1 MTEEILSGERLSLI
15 EGRVERLLAG
25 LDQCFLERQSH
36 ARLALLSILSGHH
49 MLMIG
54 PPGTAKSL
62 LARAVCRCIEGG
74 RYFEYLLSRF
84 THPDE
89 LFGPVSIPGLK
100 NEDYRRLTEGYLPGA
115 HVAFLDEVFKA
126 NSAILN
132 SLLTLINERIF
143 HHGAHRDRAPLL
155 GLLGASNE
163 APDGDNLA
171 ALYDRFLVRMVVMP
185 LASQEN
191 FLKVSLGEV
200 EAFEPPRSDRLTL
213 EDLAWLREASHRV
226 HASDEVRR
234 VLVGIREGLQ
244 RQAIEGSDRRWRW
257 AVELLK
263 MAALTSGRAH
273 IEAVDVLLLQY
284 CFGDPGES
292 DAQVQRLV
300 CQEVLGGVRAGVDQR
315 PLRSLTA
322 QLHRPPEL
330 RLGFAGNLARRHEM
344 LKELTQRCEQ
354 LEGGVEARRDD
365 LLANFRLSRW
375 VHEIPPEVFS
385 AMIAARST
393 LHEDLQPY
401 KALAASYGPALASF
415 DLVEAFFDSSALQNR
430 FRNVF
435 FYDDDRQPVAWIGRP
450 GAPPGDWVGLLE
462 DGRLLTDVEQLEL
475 SRSLIER
482 RHGAPWYRRVCHVAI
497 DPEALFTVGM
507 RDDWGP
513 VPVRWVEAI
522 WEHHDAA
529 GSEAWPDR
537 ATLEGSLRAMLDQF
551 KMIVG
556 DRVFPMPDKE
566 GSGHGEA

>member
-1 MTEEILSGERLSLI
+1 MTDEIQGGERLALI

-25 LDQCFLERQSH
+25 LDRCFLERQAH
-36 ARLALLSILSGHH
+36 ARMALLSILSGHH
-49 MLMIG
+49 TLMIG

-62 LARAVCRCIEGG
+62 LARAVCRCVEGG

-100 NEDYRRLTEGYLPGA
+100 NEDYRRLTDGYLPGA

-163 APDGDNLA
+163 APGDDNLS

-185 LASQEN
+185 LSSQES
-191 FLKVSLGEV
+191 FLRVSLGEV
-200 EAFEPPRSDRLTL
+200 EAFAPPREDRLTL
-213 EDLAWLREASHRV
+213 NDLAWLREASRQV
-226 HASDEVRR
+226 RASDEVRR

-244 RQAIEGSDRRWRW
+244 RQVIDGSDRRWRW

-263 MAALTSGRAH
+263 MAALTSGRKH

-284 CFGDPGES
+284 CFGDPGEN

-300 CQEVLGGVRAGVDQR
+300 CQEVLGGVRAGFDQR
-315 PLRSLTA
+315 PLRSLTS
-322 QLHRPPEL
+322 QLRQPPEL
-330 RLGFAGNLARRHEM
+330 RLGLAGNLARRGEM
-344 LKELTQRCEQ
+344 LNELIERCER

-375 VHEIPPEVFS
+375 VHEIPPEVFT

-393 LHEDLQPY
+393 LHEDLEPY
-401 KALAASYGPALASF
+401 KALSAAYRPRLEAF

-435 FYDDDRQPVAWIGRP
+435 FHDDERHPVAWIGRP
-450 GAPPGDWVGLLE
+450 GESPGGWVGLLE
-462 DGRLLTDVEQLEL
+462 DGRLLTDAEEL
-475 SRSLIER
+475 NRSQALIEEE
-482 RHGAPWYRRVCHVAI
+482 HGEPWHRQVCHFAI
-497 DPEALFTVGM
+497 DPEPLFTVGM
-507 RDDWGP
+507 LDNWGP
-513 VPVRWVEAI
+513 VVTRWVEAI
-522 WEHHDAA
+522 WEHQGAA
-529 GSEAWPDR
+529 RAGAWPDR
-537 ATLEGSLRAMLDQF
+537 ALLESSMRAMLDQF

-556 DRVFPMPDKE
+556 DRVFPMPEME